1 MKIVGECMSLLK
13 DKKILITSGG
23 TLEKWDTVRGHT
35 NLAKGTMGCY
45 LAEEALSHEAEVIYL
60 HGYFAKLRENHGNMR
75 LIQFEGIEDLGEKI
89 KSIVQSEPIDV
100 VIMAAAGSDWVVDK
114 ILDQRGNPILESG
127 KMTSDEPPIIHFKKA
142 PKVLSE
148 IKKWNPNV
156 LLVGFK
162 LEHTDDSEYLFKR
175 ANLRMDSSGA
185 EFMVANKTGSL
196 YGENAEHYIVSKG
209 HPPQMYKSKKDT
221 AEGLMELL
229 AGHVN

>member
-1 MKIVGECMSLLK
+1 MSLLK
-13 DKKILITSGG
+13 GKKILITSGG

-45 LAEEALSHEAEVIYL
+45 LAEEALNHEAEVIYL
-60 HGYFAKLRENHGNMR
+60 HGYFAKLPESHGNMR

-114 ILDQRGNPILESG
+114 ILDQRGNPILETG

-175 ANLRMDSSGA
+175 ANLRMESSGA

-196 YGENAEHYIVSKG
+196 YGENAEHFIVSKRQ
-209 HPPQMYKSKKDT
+209 PPKKYLSKNDT
-221 AEGLMELL
+221 SEGLMELL

>member
-1 MKIVGECMSLLK
+1 MSLLK
-13 DKKILITSGG
+13 GKKILITSGG

-60 HGYFAKLRENHGNMR
+60 HGYFAKLPESHGKIR

-89 KSIVQSEPIDV
+89 KSIVRSEPIDV
-100 VIMAAAGSDWVVDK
+100 VIMAAAGSDWIVDK
-114 ILDQRGNPILESG
+114 MLDQRGNPILETG

-162 LEHTDDSEYLFKR
+162 LEHTDDHEYLFER
-175 ANLRMDSSGA
+175 ANIRMDSSGA

-196 YGENAEHYIVSKG
+196 YGENAEHFIVSKG
-209 HPPQMYKSKKDT
+209 QPPQTYISKKDT
-221 AEGLMELL
+221 AEGLIELL

>member
-1 MKIVGECMSLLK
+1 MSLLK
-13 DKKILITSGG
+13 GKKILITSGG

-45 LAEEALSHEAEVIYL
+45 LAEEALNHEAEVIYL
-60 HGYFAKLRENHGNMR
+60 HGYFAKVPENHGSMR

-114 ILDQRGNPILESG
+114 MLDQRGNPILETG
-127 KMTSDEPPIIHFKKA
+127 KMTSDEPPIIQFKKA

-185 EFMVANKTGSL
+185 EFMVANKTASL
-196 YGENAEHYIVSKG
+196 YGENAEHFIVSRG
-209 HPPQMYKSKKDT
+209 QLSQTYISKKDT

-229 AGHVN
+229 AGRVNY

>member
-13 DKKILITSGG
+13 GKKILITSGG

-45 LAEEALSHEAEVIYL
+45 LAEEALSHEAEVIYI
-60 HGYFAKLRENHGNMR
+60 HGYFGKLPENHVNMR

-114 ILDQRGNPILESG
+114 IFDQRGNPILETG

-162 LEHTDDSEYLFKR
+162 LEHTVDHEYLFER
-175 ANLRMDSSGA
+175 AKLRMETAKA

-196 YGENAEHYIVSKG
+196 YGEESEHFIVSTFQLPIK
-209 HPPQMYKSKKDT
+209 YSSKKET
-221 AEGLMELL
+221 AEGLLHLL
-229 AGHVN
+229 AYHIN

>member
-1 MKIVGECMSLLK
+1 MSLLK
-13 DKKILITSGG
+13 GKKILITSGG

-45 LAEEALSHEAEVIYL
+45 LAEEALSQEAEVIYL
-60 HGYFAKLRENHGNMR
+60 HGYFAKLPENHGSMR

-89 KSIVQSEPIDV
+89 KSIIQSEPIDV

-114 ILDQRGNPILESG
+114 ILDQRGKPILETG

-162 LEHTDDSEYLFKR
+162 LEHTDDIDYLFKR
-175 ANLRMDSSGA
+175 ANIRMETSGA

-209 HPPQMYKSKKDT
+209 QPPKKYINKKDT

-229 AGHVN
+229 ADQVN

>member
-1 MKIVGECMSLLK
+1 MSLLK
-13 DKKILITSGG
+13 GKRILITSGG

-45 LAEEALSHEAEVIYL
+45 LAEAALSHEAEVIYL
-60 HGYFAKLRENHGNMR
+60 HGYFAKLPENHGNMR

-100 VIMAAAGSDWVVDK
+100 VIMAAAGSDWIVDK
-114 ILDQRGNPILESG
+114 IVDQRGNTILETG

-142 PKVLSE
+142 PKILSE

-162 LEHTDDSEYLFKR
+162 LEHTDDAEYLFER

-185 EFMVANKTGSL
+185 EFMVANKTASL
-196 YGENAEHYIVSKG
+196 YGENAEHFIVSKLRS
-209 HPPQMYKSKKDT
+209 PQKYMSKKSI
-221 AEGLMELL
+221 AEGLMGLL
-229 AGHVN
+229 AGRVK

>member
-1 MKIVGECMSLLK
+1 MNLLK
-13 DKKILITSGG
+13 GKKILITSGG

-60 HGYFAKLRENHGNMR
+60 HGYFAKLPESHGKMR
-75 LIQFEGIEDLGEKI
+75 LIQFEGIEDLGGKI

-100 VIMAAAGSDWVVDK
+100 VIMAAAGSDWIVDK
-114 ILDQRGNPILESG
+114 IVDQRGNPILETG

-148 IKKWNPNV
+148 IKKWNPKV

-162 LEHTDDSEYLFKR
+162 LEHTDDREYLFER
-175 ANLRMDSSGA
+175 ANLRMASSGA
-185 EFMVANKTGSL
+185 EFMVAHKTASL
-196 YGENAEHYIVSKG
+196 YGENAEHFIVSKG
-209 HPPQMYKSKKDT
+209 QPPQTYISKKDT

-229 AGHVN
+229 TGHVN

>member
-1 MKIVGECMSLLK
+1 MNRLQG
-13 DKKILITSGG
+13 KKILITSGG

-45 LAEEALSHEAEVIYL
+45 LAEEALNQEAEVIYL
-60 HGYFAKLRENHGNMR
+60 HGYFAKLPENHGNMR

-209 HPPQMYKSKKDT
+209 QPPQMYKSKKDT